1 MNKITLIVIS
11 FFLTVSMH
19 ASENL
24 GYNCAKYFKS
34 LQEKQTKGSLNSIAN
49 YVKNYDPENCFL
61 PDSEK
66 DDSMRKVL
74 YARLD
79 AVRQFYSLV
88 KRQKVNPATT
98 TLSALAHDLV
108 KEDKNSARYLLEDSE
123 GFAVAAVQ
131 LALAELPL
139 QK

>member
-1 MNKITLIVIS
+1 
-11 FFLTVSMH
+11 MH
-19 ASENL
+19 ASESL
-24 GYNCAKYFKS
+24 GYKCAIYFKS

-49 YVKNYDPENCFL
+49 YVKNPDPENCFL
-61 PDSEK
+61 PNSEK

-79 AVRQFYSLV
+79 AVRKFYSLV

-98 TLSALAHDLV
+98 TLSALAHDLAQ
-108 KEDKNSARYLLEDSE
+108 KDNKSARYLLEDRD

-131 LALAELPL
+131 LALLEIDKP
-139 QK
+139 